1 MFIQRST
8 TFALFFATVAVIS
21 SISGVESTMGCTEI
35 GGTEAMAQ
43 NLCFLTPGYAK
54 CTSTVGGTSRSF
66 YACCPAGATTTYTP
80 GDVCG
85 GSISKSSSN
94 ETAVID
100 AADVGASD
108 TIESSASSSVA
119 IASITV
125 VAAATAATI
134 FGF

>member
-8 TFALFFATVAVIS
+8 TFALFFAAVAVFS
-21 SISGVESTMGCTEI
+21 SVSGVESTKGCSEI
-35 GGTEAMAQ
+35 GGTEALAI
-43 NLCFLTPGYAK
+43 NGCAWTPGYAE
-54 CTSTVGGTSRSF
+54 CTSALGRSF
-66 YACCPAGATTTYTP
+66 YACCPAGATTTWTP